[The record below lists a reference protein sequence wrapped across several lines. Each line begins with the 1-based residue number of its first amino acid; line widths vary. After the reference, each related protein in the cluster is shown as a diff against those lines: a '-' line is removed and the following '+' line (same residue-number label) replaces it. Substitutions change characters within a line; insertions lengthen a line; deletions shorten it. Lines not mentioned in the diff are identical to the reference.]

1 MDVVRLKHAA
11 EVGLVG
17 LALAQALER
26 GVLVPEGLKERIG
39 ELRRV
44 ERPLRQRRNG
54 FFDFDRVHS
63 VSPLSVV
70 STRKGCDLDLVRSPH
85 DLGQLKIELP
95 KQPFA
100 R

>member
-26 GVLVPEGLKERIG
+26 GFLVPEGFKERVG
-39 ELRRV
+39 ELLSL

-54 FFDFDRVHS
+54 FFDFDRVHERPRIS
-63 VSPLSVV
+63 LGTPE
-70 STRKGCDLDLVRSPH
+70 KG
-85 DLGQLKIELP
+85 
-95 KQPFA
+95 
-100 R
+100 